1 MQIVAAQ
8 FEQVMALLVDNE
20 EGLPLM
26 LELSVVVIDTESTMK
41 NHNMLHRKERQR
53 PREEVESLKKKL
65 AEHAG

>member
-1 MQIVAAQ
+1 
-8 FEQVMALLVDNE
+8 MALIVDKE

-41 NHNMLHRKERQR
+41 SHNMLHRKERQR

>member
-8 FEQVMALLVDNE
+8 CEQVMALVVDKE

-26 LELSVVVIDTESTMK
+26 LELSVVVIDTDSTMK
-41 NHNMLHRKERQR
+41 NHNMLQRKERQR

-65 AEHAG
+65 GEHAG

>member
-1 MQIVAAQ
+1 
-8 FEQVMALLVDNE
+8 MALLVDNE

-41 NHNMLHRKERQR
+41 NHNMPHRKERQR

>member
-8 FEQVMALLVDNE
+8 CEQVMALIVDKE

-41 NHNMLHRKERQR
+41 SHNMLHRKERQR